1 MTATYSNIIK
11 VSDPSPEFLQY
22 CKKELVL
29 NNPDY
34 EKKERLGFWTGDT
47 PRKLHLYEVH
57 GKEIWVPAG
66 ELINV
71 RRFCEVTMPTNRYDR
86 TVDFHGAEVPLY
98 DYQTTAVQQ
107 VLKYQNGI
115 LQAPAG
121 SGKTQMGIA
130 LAVARGKRTLWLTHT
145 HDLLKQSKERA
156 ERYMDKSLLG
166 TITEGKVNIGECIT
180 FATVQ
185 TMSKIDLIRYS
196 AEWDTVIVDE
206 CHRVAGT
213 PTAMTMFSAVL
224 NRLSAQYKY
233 GLSATVHRSD
243 GMIRATLAIL
253 GPVRYIV
260 PDEAVES
267 TTMKVTVIP
276 SATHIQLEPECLNYD
291 GTINYTKM
299 ISWLTKNWDRNSIIL
314 QQIVLNPGESSIV
327 LSDRLDQLETLMTCL
342 PDHMRKDAVMISGKM
357 TSKKA
362 KAERDAAV
370 EQMRTGE
377 KKYLFATYS
386 LCKEG
391 LDIPRLRILYMASP
405 VKDYAVVTQSIGRIA
420 RAFPDKKG
428 PICYDFVDDSRY
440 LKRAFQERCR
450 HYRKAGCNFL

>member
-1 MTATYSNIIK
+1 MTATCTNIIK
-11 VSDPSPEFLQY
+11 VKDPSPELIAY

-47 PRKLHLYEVH
+47 PRVLRLYEMH
-57 GKEIWVPAG
+57 GTDIWLPAG
-66 ELINV
+66 ELDNV
-71 RRFCEVTMPTNRYDR
+71 RRFCEVEIPTNRYDR
-86 TVDFHGAEVPLY
+86 TVDFRGASVPLY
-98 DYQTTAVQQ
+98 DYQSVAVDEMLQH
-107 VLKYQNGI
+107 QNGI

-166 TITEGKVNIGECIT
+166 TITEGKVEIGECIT

-260 PDEAVES
+260 PDEAVKD

-276 SATHIQLEPECLNYD
+276 VQTRIQLEPACLNYD

-299 ISWLTKNWDRNSIIL
+299 ISWLTNNWDRNSVIL
-314 QQIVLNPGESSIV
+314 QQIVLNPGESSII
-327 LSDRLDQLETLMTCL
+327 LSDRLDQLETLMNAL
-342 PDHMRKDAVMISGKM
+342 PYDMRMDAVMISGKM
-357 TSKKA
+357 VSKKA

-370 EQMRTGE
+370 EAMRTGE

-420 RAFPDKKG
+420 RAFPKKQP

-440 LKRAFQERCR
+440 LKRAFAERCR